1 MTATDTIRHLS
12 PQQLALL
19 GVQDIAFVKLVT
31 VNDEM
36 AYSVHAADGT
46 QIALLADRAVA
57 FAAIRQQGLEPV
69 SVH

>member
-1 MTATDTIRHLS
+1 MTSIDTIRHLS
-12 PQQLALL
+12 PHQLALL
-19 GVQDIAFVKLVT
+19 GVEDIAFVKPVA
-31 VNDEM
+31 VNDEI
-36 AYSVHAADGT
+36 AYSIHAADGR